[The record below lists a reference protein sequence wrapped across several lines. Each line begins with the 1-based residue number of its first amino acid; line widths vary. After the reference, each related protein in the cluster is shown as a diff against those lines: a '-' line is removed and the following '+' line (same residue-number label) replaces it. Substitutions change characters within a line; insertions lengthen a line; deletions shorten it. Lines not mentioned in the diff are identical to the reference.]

1 LKILIPLLEVKEL
14 VLNPKNPHITNFHL
28 QIRYCLILILTV
40 LLFVS
45 PEDGFAQRRRKK
57 SPKRARLEA
66 QKRENLQKIKELNQ
80 ILDKTAEKKDA
91 SVGRLNALTERI
103 NKQGRQIDL
112 ITENQQL
119 LDNEVQELSKVT
131 GELSGNLE
139 KLKAEYGK
147 MLFESSKSGNKLNQ
161 LSFLFSA
168 SNFNQLAR
176 RYQYL
181 QQYSEARKKQAQLI
195 EKVRSEL
202 LEEQVRVLEKKK
214 EQAQVLTEKISETQN
229 LEGLKSKQGEVVSK
243 LNQQERELKNQ
254 LEENKNAVSRLENMI
269 ASIVE
274 REIRRSQ
281 ERERVARAARLKSS
295 PREREN
301 GKTEREIT
309 TIEESTTSI
318 AMNAE
323 ESKLAT
329 SFGALR
335 GRMPWPVGSG
345 FISDRFGVH
354 QHPVLKGID
363 VLNNGVDIQTN
374 AGNDVK
380 VVYDGVIQSVMS
392 VPGIGMIIAI
402 QHGDYFT
409 IYSKL
414 SNVSVSSG
422 QKVKSGQRIG
432 VVATDNDGTSEINFQ
447 VWKNASKQNPEI
459 WLRRK

>member
-1 LKILIPLLEVKEL
+1 M
-14 VLNPKNPHITNFHL
+14 NPTIPHITNFNF
-28 QIRYCLILILTV
+28 QIRCCLILILTV

-45 PEDGFAQRRRKK
+45 PEEGFSQKRRKK
-57 SPKRARLEA
+57 SAKRARLEA

-91 SVGRLNALTERI
+91 SLGRLNALSERI

-168 SNFNQLAR
+168 SSFNQLAR

-181 QQYSEARKKQAQLI
+181 QQYSDARKKQAQLI

-243 LNQQERELKNQ
+243 LSQQEKELKNQ

-281 ERERVARAARLKSS
+281 ERERVARAARLKAS
-295 PREREN
+295 PRERES

-309 TIEESTTSI
+309 TREETVTESI

-354 QHPVLKGID
+354 QHPVLKGIN

-380 VVYDGVIQSVMS
+380 VVYDGVVQSVMS

-414 SNVSVSSG
+414 SNVTVSSG
-422 QKVKSGQRIG
+422 QKIKSGQRIG

-447 VWKNASKQNPEI
+447 VWKNATKQNPEI
-459 WLRRK
+459 WLRGK